1 MMQNDASVFHH
12 AMGRSVRLAF
22 FAECVYRIC
31 AIKVKEQYAGADMRI
46 KSLEYPA
53 LPKELIRA
61 MPCDPV
67 LSKTVQDA
75 RQAFHHIIAGTDSRL
90 AVIVGPCSI
99 HDEKAALEY
108 AQRLS
113 QLRQRYGHCLE
124 LIMRVYFEKPRTNI
138 GWKGFV
144 NDPDLNG
151 TPNLSQGLWRARHLL
166 CDITRLAVPA
176 AVEFLNVFMPQY
188 IADLVAWG
196 AIGARTSES
205 QIHRELASSLSCPI
219 GFKNSIQGDIK
230 AAIDAVVAARHP
242 HHFLTIDESG
252 RIAVAATTGNPDSHI
267 ILRGGKTP
275 NFDQNHVRA
284 AIKNLN
290 EAGLPAKLMID
301 ASHANSLKNPD
312 NQPFVIEAIADQ
324 VEQGCTEII
333 GVMIE
338 SHLVYG
344 RQNLHSNKTLVYGQS
359 ITDGCIDWATTV
371 RLIRRLAQAV
381 EVRSA
386 KRLYPD
392 LTPAIGLDEE

>member
-1 MMQNDASVFHH
+1 
-12 AMGRSVRLAF
+12 
-22 FAECVYRIC
+22 
-31 AIKVKEQYAGADMRI
+31 MRI

-67 LSKTVQDA
+67 LFKTVQDA
-75 RQAFHHIIAGTDSRL
+75 RQAVHHIIAGTDSRL

-99 HDEKAALEY
+99 HDEQAALEY
-108 AQRLS
+108 AHRLS

-124 LIMRVYFEKPRTNI
+124 LIMRVYLEKPRTHV

-151 TPNLSQGLWRARHLL
+151 THDISQGLWRARHLL
-166 CDITRLAVPA
+166 CNITRLNVPA
-176 AVEFLNVFMPQY
+176 AVEFLDVFLPRY

-219 GFKNSIQGDIK
+219 GFKNSVQGDIK
-230 AAIDAVVAARHP
+230 AAIDAVITALHP

-275 NFDQNHVRA
+275 NFDRNHVRA
-284 AIKNLN
+284 TIQALN
-290 EAGLPAKLMID
+290 EAGLPPRLMID
-301 ASHANSLKNPD
+301 ASHANSFKNPD

-338 SHLVYG
+338 SHLVFG
-344 RQNLHSNKTLVYGQS
+344 RQQLQNNHKLVYGQS
-359 ITDGCIDWATTV
+359 ITDGCVDWATTV
-371 RLIRRLAQAV
+371 RLIHRLAQAV
-381 EVRSA
+381 ALRSS
-386 KRLYPD
+386 KRQFTDQL
-392 LTPAIGLDEE
+392 PAIGLDKK